1 MEQFSYT
8 FVNLLHVGK
17 LADQRWKNT
26 HHEAKKEIDCQDV
39 RKMRETLWESKKKWH
54 EECEKQKL
62 PDRQRRVAQS
72 GRIKKRDKDKKER

>member
-39 RKMRETLWESKKKWH
+39 RKMRETL
-54 EECEKQKL
+54 
-62 PDRQRRVAQS
+62 
-72 GRIKKRDKDKKER
+72 